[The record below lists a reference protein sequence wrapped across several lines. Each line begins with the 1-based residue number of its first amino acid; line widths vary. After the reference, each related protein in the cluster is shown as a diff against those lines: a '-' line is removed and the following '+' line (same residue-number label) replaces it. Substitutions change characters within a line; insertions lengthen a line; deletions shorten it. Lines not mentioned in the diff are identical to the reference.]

1 MKNNI
6 LEKISYFT
14 KKKYKS
20 LRSSVFLSIYGKL
33 VISKK
38 PPKTKFK
45 TLRNINSKDFL
56 KYKYKFFEMSNGRV
70 FTDNIENVSIISNN
84 KLLDKFSYQQIK
96 GNLVSSKRN
105 QVIST
110 GTPKLIIKIKK
121 NIAIL
126 AQGAS
131 GYNNYAHFLFDIIPK
146 IKLISLAIDLK
157 KIDYFYFSKL
167 NKYQKDI
174 FKIIGVDK
182 KKIIDSNKYRHLQCK
197 KIYGVSHPYYS
208 KGTFSY
214 AQSLM
219 PAWIVYYLKKKF
231 LKYKKSTN
239 TFKKIFIDRSDSK
252 LRHCKLINNNEIKYF
267 LKSKGFK
274 ILKLSNLNFRNQ
286 VNIFN
291 NAEIIVGPH
300 GAGFA
305 NLVFCK
311 KKTKVIELKPKN
323 HPNRV
328 YKRIS
333 SINKLDYKLI
343 ELKHIK
349 NNKKGDIILKK
360 EILNNYI

>member
-38 PPKTKFK
+38 PPKTKFRLLK
-45 TLRNINSKDFL
+45 DIKSKDFL
-56 KYKYKFFEMSNGRV
+56 RYKYKFFEMSGGRV
-70 FTDNIENVSIISNN
+70 FTDNIENVSIISHN

-96 GNLVSSKRN
+96 GKLVSSKQN

-110 GTPKLIIKIKK
+110 GTPKFIMKINKK
-121 NIAIL
+121 LAIL

-131 GYNNYAHFLFDIIPK
+131 GYNNYAHFLFDIVPK
-146 IKLISLAIDLK
+146 IKLFSLAINLK

-174 FKIIGVDK
+174 FKIIGINK

-197 KIYGVSHPYYS
+197 KIYGVTHPNYF

-214 AQSLM
+214 AHSLM
-219 PAWIVYYLKKKF
+219 PTWIVYYLKKKF
-231 LKYKKSTN
+231 LKYKKSAN
-239 TFKKIFIDRSDSK
+239 IIKKVFIDRSDSK
-252 LRHCKLINNNEIKYF
+252 LRHCKLINNNEIKNF

-274 ILKLSNLNFRNQ
+274 IIKLSNLNFKNQ
-286 VNIFN
+286 ISIFN

-311 KKTKVIELKPKN
+311 KNTKIIELKPKN
-323 HPNRV
+323 HPNKV
-328 YKRIS
+328 YERIS
-333 SINKLDYKLI
+333 SINKLNYKI
-343 ELKHIK
+343 IKLKHIK
-349 NNKKGDIILKK
+349 NNKKGDMFLKK